1 MNKAVAIETIEV
13 NRTAVHTC
21 SCGDHAAEAP
31 VLDVRQIPH
40 PIRHGAVFGAFEQL
54 GAGGAMVLIAPHNP
68 LPLLNQL
75 AQRWPIDIA
84 YLENG
89 PAAWQLRITRKD

>member
-1 MNKAVAIETIEV
+1 MNQSVPIETIEI
-13 NRTAVHTC
+13 AEASGHTC
-21 SCGDHAAEAP
+21 NCGEHAAAAP

-40 PIRHGAVFGAFEQL
+40 AIRHGAVFGALEQL
-54 GAGGAMVLIAPHNP
+54 GAGGVLALVAPHNP

-84 YLENG
+84 YLEDG
-89 PAAWQLRITRKD
+89 PAAWQLRITRRA